1 MQAKPEIIYGVI
13 EQDDAGTYIGK
24 LVGFPHIEFHGASAV
39 EAEGELRRTALDYKA
54 SGVLVLESHFVKLV
68 QIDGSATG
76 DGSAPTPATET
87 QGVRH
92 ADNRAEPGDG
102 SIAGGQ
108 APNDLDARL
117 QPLLDA
123 FRPQDHGGEFPSG
136 EPGSLARYKRFGADG
151 PPYEV
156 GRPLRKLG
164 DGDWL
169 VEVTMVE
176 TGEKTA
182 CRLSRIAEDPDA

>member
-1 MQAKPEIIYGVI
+1 MQAKLEIIYGVI

-24 LVGFPHIEFHGASAV
+24 LVGFPHIEFHGGTAA
-39 EAEGELRRTALDYKA
+39 EAEDKLRRTALDYKA

-68 QIDGSATG
+68 QIGGSAMG
-76 DGSAPTPATET
+76 DGSAPTPDTGT

-92 ADNRAEPGDG
+92 ADNRTEPGG
-102 SIAGGQ
+102 ESLAGQ
-108 APNDLDARL
+108 APDDLDARL

-156 GRPLRKLG
+156 GRPLRKLS

>member
-1 MQAKPEIIYGVI
+1 MDAEPGTIYGVI
-13 EQDDAGTYIGK
+13 EQDAAGTYIGK
-24 LVGFPHIEFHGASAV
+24 LVGFPHIEFHGGTAA

-54 SGVLVLESHFVKLV
+54 SGVLVLESRFVKLV
-68 QIDGSATG
+68 LIDGSATG
-76 DGSAPTPATET
+76 DGLAPPPGTGTR
-87 QGVRH
+87 GVRH
-92 ADNRAEPGDG
+92 ADNRAEPGG
-102 SIAGGQ
+102 ESLAGQ
-108 APNDLDARL
+108 ASDDLDARL

-123 FRPQDHGGEFPSG
+123 LRPQDHGGEFPSR

-156 GRPLRKLG
+156 GRPLRKFG
-164 DGDWL
+164 EGDWL

>member
-13 EQDDAGTYIGK
+13 EQDDAGIYIGK

-68 QIDGSATG
+68 QIDGSATS
-76 DGSAPTPATET
+76 DRLAPTPDTET

-92 ADNRAEPGDG
+92 ADNRAEPGG
-102 SIAGGQ
+102 ESLAGQ
-108 APNDLDARL
+108 SPDDLDARR

-136 EPGSLARYKRFGADG
+136 EPGRLSRYKRFGADG